1 MSLTSLTDQRIR
13 MAQSMAE
20 RAVDPAQIRA
30 LLARLTEQVR
40 NGVLP
45 PYGGIPIIQA
55 LTQKLARSQNAAGM
69 AQAQQQA
76 GRPPIAQEVMQ
87 QAAMDE
93 GVAALPSGLPQ
104 SYAPGGL
111 VAFEEGGKVERY
123 QNQGL
128 VSPYR
133 DISFEQLKP
142 YTRETYDPTTYGA
155 VDRAVLGTASAL
167 DRAAAKIF
175 SRPAGSLRID
185 PVTNEPITFGEF
197 QRRKEMAAAGAAA
210 PVAQAMAP
218 PAAAVAA
225 APAAVAPTA
234 TPAAPRGPANVAD
247 ARKADAFETRSGPTP
262 FTPFSLGDIQLPQ
275 SGAPRVALPRLN
287 LPTMPTA
294 VDFEAVVADAP
305 AKAKTAFNEAR
316 DAEEKAL
323 RAMTEPG
330 ESAREARFT
339 AREAALARDS
349 AIGRALN
356 TISLGFGVAGSK
368 ERTLAGALGNE
379 GRQGIQALIQG
390 EAANRVA
397 KERLEDARDN
407 FEQQKIAAQKGDR
420 AAANAAGQRAAD
432 DYRAYTQLTLQ
443 AVTAK
448 NADAVQ
454 RYSAEQAGALGKAQ
468 IEQAGALG
476 QAGLNMQ
483 ARQLEQQGILGL
495 AGLNLNAAQLNHT
508 AAYQNRLLDLNEQRI
523 KAADAGTRARY
534 AQVRVNALK
543 QFDAGEGM
551 QIARALSKEF
561 GPKWFTGQD
570 AKSLQA
576 QAIYNQRRQAYLL
589 GALDQAELL
598 RESGA
603 RSADSLLGGD
613 NQ

>member
-1 MSLTSLTDQRIR
+1 

-55 LTQKLARSQNAAGM
+55 LTQKLSRAQNAAGM

-218 PAAAVAA
+218 PAAAATA

-234 TPAAPRGPANVAD
+234 TPAAPPASQADRLRGDPIDMQRV
-247 ARKADAFETRSGPTP
+247 PTP

-275 SGAPRVALPRLN
+275 GGAPRVALPRLN
-287 LPTMPTA
+287 LPTMPVSTNLNA
-294 VDFEAVVADAP
+294 IVEGAP

-356 TISLGFGVAGSK
+356 LMNVGFGIAGSK

-397 KERLEDARDN
+397 KERYEDARDN
-407 FEQQKIAAQKGDR
+407 FEQQKVAAKKGDR

-432 DYRAYTQLTLQ
+432 DSRAYTQLTLQ
-443 AVTAK
+443 AAQAG
-448 NADAVQ
+448 NADALQ
-454 RYSAEQAGALGKAQ
+454 RYSAEQAGVLGKAQ

-495 AGLNLNAAQLNHT
+495 AGLNLNAAQLNQT
-508 AAYQNRLLDLNEQRI
+508 AAYQNRMIDLNERRI
-523 KAADAGTRARY
+523 NAADAGTKARY
-534 AQVRVNALK
+534 AQVKVNALK

-551 QIARALSKEF
+551 QIARALSKEY

-598 RESGA
+598 KETGA
-603 RSADSLLGGD
+603 RSADSLLGG
-613 NQ
+613 NE

>member
-1 MSLTSLTDQRIR
+1 
-13 MAQSMAE
+13 
-20 RAVDPAQIRA
+20 
-30 LLARLTEQVR
+30 LTEQVR

-55 LTQKLARSQNAAGM
+55 LTQKLSRAQNAAGM

-218 PAAAVAA
+218 PTAA
-225 APAAVAPTA
+225 AAVAPTA
-234 TPAAPRGPANVAD
+234 TPAAPPGPANVAD

-275 SGAPRVALPRLN
+275 GGAPRVALPRLN
-287 LPTMPTA
+287 LPTMPVSTNLNA
-294 VDFEAVVADAP
+294 IVEGAP

-356 TISLGFGVAGSK
+356 LMNVGFGIAGSK

-397 KERLEDARDN
+397 KERFEDARDN
-407 FEQQKIAAQKGDR
+407 FEQQKVAAKKGDR

-432 DYRAYTQLTLQ
+432 DSRAYTQLTLQ
-443 AVTAK
+443 AAQAG
-448 NADAVQ
+448 NADALQ
-454 RYSAEQAGALGKAQ
+454 RYSAEQAGVLGKAQ

-495 AGLNLNAAQLNHT
+495 AGLNLNAAQLNQT
-508 AAYQNRLLDLNEQRI
+508 AAYQNRMIDLNERRI
-523 KAADAGTRARY
+523 NAADAGTKARY
-534 AQVRVNALK
+534 AQVKVNALK

-551 QIARALSKEF
+551 QIARALSKEY